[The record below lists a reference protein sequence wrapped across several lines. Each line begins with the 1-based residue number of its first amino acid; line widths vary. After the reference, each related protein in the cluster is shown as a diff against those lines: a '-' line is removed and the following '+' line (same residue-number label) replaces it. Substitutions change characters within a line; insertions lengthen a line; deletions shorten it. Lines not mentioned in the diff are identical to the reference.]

1 MANYQRI
8 VGNWASAAQ
17 RGRQRAE
24 QNKQN
29 KVRAFQIEQ
38 QAKLLEQQ
46 NEMKVQNHLD
56 QMNAQAEELAK
67 QYRPQ
72 DLEKMKTVA
81 ADAEAEIKSQLEFYG
96 DDLTAFMRGGRMQHL
111 KNYSDTVLMSDEA
124 KTIRHNHKA
133 LTQYLDVVNTNPH
146 LVSAIDHQGF
156 QDWQSGKNDAF
167 IFHGQYLDYDKEGL
181 DINQYDS
188 VGEAYLSHKDN
199 HDKALFN
206 YLLDTNQQG
215 AHVTAGGSITDDM
228 LINYLNTTL
237 GGKHSIEGHR
247 DEERISKANSVK
259 ASQQIQLMN
268 ESLNRG
274 FQGDFN
280 FFWESGNNPTVLE
293 NLRNRAGG
301 GTFDQVGEGAI
312 YGTRIFYGQEK
323 DFVSSLFN
331 IEKKDLN
338 SNDMRVDLD
347 QINKLIQHGGVT
359 AYDTDGN
366 SMSLGETFNGGYDEK
381 GGLEVMGFQ
390 YGLKVTTDR
399 VNGKTKLLTYDDV
412 TAEGNGA
419 ALNKNK
425 AKDGVVTLVLKD
437 QDGFWRGKDDYI
449 YIEIDM
455 NNANMAKKFD
465 DVVGDMDYKAKTAA
479 EVMPGQYTYEPGKKF
494 NFTGDNPRQAVSS
507 LHTGVT
513 ESLKTVGIHDFDPLI
528 NSAIIAHSLSYTQ
541 DKISPQEFI
550 QTLTTSQ
557 DPIMQQA
564 VAELKEGDIPG
575 YLNVFKDNNIIT
587 KKEVATLQRDMQ
599 AILNGYRILGEQ
611 SEQ

>member
-24 QNKQN
+24 QEKQN
-29 KVRAFQIEQ
+29 ELRAMQVEQ
-38 QAKLLEQQ
+38 KAQLLEQQ
-46 NEMKVQNHLD
+46 NEMSVQNHLD
-56 QMNAQAEELAK
+56 EMNREAEVLAK

-96 DDLTAFMRGGRMQHL
+96 DDLTAFMRGGGMQHL

-133 LTQYLDVVNTNPH
+133 LTQYLDVVNENPH

-181 DINQYDS
+181 DVNQYSS

-215 AHVTAGGSITDDM
+215 AHVSAGGSITDDM

-259 ASQQIQLMN
+259 ASQQILSMN
-268 ESLNRG
+268 EQLNRG
-274 FQGDFN
+274 FQGDFMN
-280 FFWESGNNPTVLE
+280 FWESGSNATVLE
-293 NLRNRAGG
+293 NLRGRTGA
-301 GTFDQVGEGAI
+301 GTFDKVGSNNM
-312 YGTRIFYGQEK
+312 YGTRIFGGMEQA
-323 DFVSSLFN
+323 VISNIFN
-331 IEKKDLN
+331 IEKKDFN
-338 SNDMRVDLD
+338 GTIHKD
-347 QINKLIQHGGVT
+347 QINKLLQHGEIQ

-366 SMSLGETFNGGYDEK
+366 SLALGETFGFWYGGNLEIDSINY
-381 GGLEVMGFQ
+381 GLE
-390 YGLKVTTDR
+390 VTTDR
-399 VNGKTKLLTYDDV
+399 EAGKTKLLSYDDIS
-412 TAEGNGA
+412 AEGNDSN
-419 ALNKNK
+419 LHKNK
-425 AKDGVVTLVLKD
+425 AKDGVVTIALRD
-437 QDGFWRGKDDYI
+437 PDNFRKDDYI
-449 YIEIDM
+449 YVKLDL
-455 NNANMAKKFD
+455 NNASMAKKFD
-465 DVVGDMDYKAKTAA
+465 DAVKDMDYKAKTAA

-575 YLNVFKDNNIIT
+575 YLNVFKDYNIIT
-587 KKEVATLQRDMQ
+587 K
-599 AILNGYRILGEQ
+599 
-611 SEQ
+611 